1 MDNEIIILRWLC
13 DGMTLSGVEL
23 RDGAWIFAAMAR
35 VGLCDKQKSQRLKA
49 LRGAALDFCSTF
61 YQEKVEKN

>member
-1 MDNEIIILRWLC
+1 MISTSFTQVC
-13 DGMTLSGVEL
+13 DGKTLSREEL

-49 LRGAALDFCSTF
+49 S
-61 YQEKVEKN
+61 